1 MVIFSE
7 WPREKQNVRREVM
20 REEEEMEGMFLV
32 LLSSCFAMIH
42 YGERLQD
49 TLRRNG
55 SKEHPYTRSGIKR
68 L

>member
-20 REEEEMEGMFLV
+20 REEEEMEGMFL
-32 LLSSCFAMIH
+32 LFLSSCFAMIH

-49 TLRRNG
+49 TQRRN
-55 SKEHPYTRSGIKR
+55 
-68 L
+68 